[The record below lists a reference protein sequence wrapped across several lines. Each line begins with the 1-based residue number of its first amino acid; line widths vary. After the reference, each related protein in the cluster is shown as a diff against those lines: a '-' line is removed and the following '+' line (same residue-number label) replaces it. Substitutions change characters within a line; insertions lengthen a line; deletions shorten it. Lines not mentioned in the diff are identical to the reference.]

1 MNGTEPQVAEARR
14 WIAKACE
21 DRRSAALILAADP
34 PMTDP
39 AAYHCQQAA
48 EKLLKALLAGLGMP
62 IPRSHDL
69 KRLAAET
76 MPHHPALAAD
86 MEAISDLTPWATATR
101 YPDLESD
108 LGITVQDIRDALIVL
123 ERLERAITTKIQG

>member
-1 MNGTEPQVAEARR
+1 MSGTEPQTAEARR
-14 WIAKACE
+14 WIVKANE

-34 PMTDP
+34 PMIDP

-48 EKLLKALLAGLGMP
+48 EKLLKALLAASGMS

-69 KRLAAET
+69 KRLAAQI
-76 MPHHPALAAD
+76 MPRHPALAAD

-108 LGITVQDIRDALIVL
+108 LGITAQDIRDALLAL
-123 ERLERAITTKIQG
+123 ERLEQAITVEIRS